1 MKHKSH
7 DHKRTIPKHHRKTL
21 KKLNCSP
28 LVEGQTPIRDSCFTP
43 ELLHKLKN
51 SYTSKARLIKSPFE
65 DRFEIFANT
74 DVEQTT
80 ELAKIWP

>member
-1 MKHKSH
+1 MMYLQGI
-7 DHKRTIPKHHRKTL
+7 TIETC
-21 KKLNCSP
+21 N
-28 LVEGQTPIRDSCFTP
+28 
-43 ELLHKLKN
+43 KLKN

-80 ELAKIWP
+80 ELA